1 MLQRWATLRRTL
13 YGAMVGALC
22 MAAWIEFLNRWHM
35 SQALYLI
42 YAGLLAMGAVYGAVG
57 VAAICGLRHLFET
70 VRTRLR

>member
-1 MLQRWATLRRTL
+1 MLQRHGTLKLTFF
-13 YGAMVGALC
+13 GAMIGLLC
-22 MAAWIEFLNRWHM
+22 MAVWIEILNRWHM

-57 VAAICGLRHLFET
+57 VAAICGLRHLFER